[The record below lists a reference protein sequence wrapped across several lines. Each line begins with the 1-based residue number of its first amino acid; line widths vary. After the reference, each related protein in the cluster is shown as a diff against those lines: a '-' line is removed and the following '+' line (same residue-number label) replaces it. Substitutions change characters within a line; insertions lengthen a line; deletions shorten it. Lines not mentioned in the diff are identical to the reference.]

1 MAKTK
6 TGEPITVVQGEVRRF
21 RCLRSCF
28 WNNTYWTGMD
38 EVREHNGVGHASE
51 ITFEG
56 PTTIPANFQ
65 FENWEEH

>member
-1 MAKTK
+1 
-6 TGEPITVVQGEVRRF
+6 
-21 RCLRSCF
+21 
-28 WNNTYWTGMD
+28 MD